1 MHNLL
6 LLLNSAYFA
15 ISDILP
21 FLGLLKT
28 IFTEETAAFTMHLS
42 FFFVSTLSKAT
53 IEPILDSYYLLLPH
67 TDHKYPFSVIARTS
81 LFILIKIVF
90 AMWLY
95 LPHTRGAHRI
105 YKALIEKH
113 VASVEDDVDEG
124 IGRVY
129 SALKGFITKVAF
141 RAIRQGLIDSV
152 LEIFRP
158 ITKATDSEGVK
169 VKAPLSNA
177 RRSSTDLSNLDDV
190 KVDPD
195 LFLDVLD
202 LGFCDGSEEGIGR
215 VYSAL
220 KGFITKVAFRAI
232 RQGLIDSVLEIFRPI
247 TKATDSEG
255 VKVKAP
261 LSNARRSSTDLS
273 NLDDV
278 KVDPDLF
285 LDVLDLGL
293 YVFENEDES
302 GSQLQVF
309 SFDEKSQ
316 QFTVGKASFGL
327 VEITRVT
334 SSGNNNLKIE
344 IAQNSKKSSEF
355 SLSLSDEIDCII
367 LVTGLNQMMKIRNA

>member
-81 LFILIKIVF
+81 LFILIKIAF

-141 RAIRQGLIDSV
+141 RAIRH
-152 LEIFRP
+152 
-158 ITKATDSEGVK
+158 
-169 VKAPLSNA
+169 
-177 RRSSTDLSNLDDV
+177 
-190 KVDPD
+190 
-195 LFLDVLD
+195 
-202 LGFCDGSEEGIGR
+202 
-215 VYSAL
+215 
-220 KGFITKVAFRAI
+220 
-232 RQGLIDSVLEIFRPI
+232 GLIDSVLEIFRPI